1 MIISNS
7 QKVIIEVASLR
18 FSPLFS
24 SSFQAFYEQLLPLQC
39 QKCIPLNSRSTL
51 LSTTTTLAHSFF
63 SVIFQPFFMIFALF
77 DVRDG
82 GGERRQ
88 SQDQIP
94 GNPEEKNVL
103 KTLRESFLSLLFTSK
118 PVKRETFFD
127 WNPSIHFIY
136 LAIAIVLLKFLIDS
150 GPIYLSPLMYWARVL
165 AKHENCNS
173 HTIK

>member
-51 LSTTTTLAHSFF
+51 LSTTTLAHSFF

-77 DVRDG
+77 DVRGTSRSG

-103 KTLRESFLSLLFTSK
+103 KNLRESFLSLLFTSK

-136 LAIAIVLLKFLIDS
+136 LAIANHFFWSFWLIPGLFTFLPWCIE
-150 GPIYLSPLMYWARVL
+150 L
-165 AKHENCNS
+165 AC
-173 HTIK
+173 